1 MNTLVARLAVGAVLC
16 IAPLALADQSRSDEA
31 AKAPD
36 NTGRNRQTGKPTADQ
51 QKNNKS
57 DLEITRLIRRSIVQ
71 DKSLS
76 ISAHNVKIIAE
87 HGGVTLK
94 GPVRSAE
101 EKRNVEQKAAEVAGQ
116 DNVKSEIEV
125 TGK

>member
-1 MNTLVARLAVGAVLC
+1 MNTLVGRLAVGAVLC
-16 IAPLALADQSRSDEA
+16 IAPLALADQNRTDEA

-57 DLEITRLIRRSIVQ
+57 DLEITRLIRRAIVQ

-101 EKRNVEQKAAEVAGQ
+101 EKRTVEQKAAEVAGQ
-116 DNVKSEIEV
+116 DNVKSEIEIAS
-125 TGK
+125 K